1 MTGVA
6 AALTATTSALAIAHP
21 APTNG
26 WTFAAV
32 AAALWLAWLTDRTEA
47 HRG

>member
-1 MTGVA
+1 MTALAMTLTA
-6 AALTATTSALAIAHP
+6 AASIAAVAHP
-21 APTNG
+21 APMNG